1 MCSYSLSFKIKNMSC
16 ALAVGTT
23 DTSLKPGML
32 PHGPGTDTACKDG
45 SCDMQSTPCSPPAP

>member
-1 MCSYSLSFKIKNMSC
+1 MSC